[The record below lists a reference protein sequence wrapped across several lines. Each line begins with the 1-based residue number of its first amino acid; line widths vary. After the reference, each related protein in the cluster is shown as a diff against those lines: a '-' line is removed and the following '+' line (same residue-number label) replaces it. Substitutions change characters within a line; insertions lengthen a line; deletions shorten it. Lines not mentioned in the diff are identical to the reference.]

1 MAYLYIDYFNKKI
14 VKKSC
19 PLYYKFN
26 ISNMVK
32 QGSSEV
38 ECWAHN
44 PKVGGSIPPSVNIT
58 FLKKV
63 LKKVNID
70 NPHQSKMAYL
80 YIDYFIFISLVVSL
94 NIVVKTNV

>member
-1 MAYLYIDYFNKKI
+1 MYNKKI
-14 VKKSC
+14 GKKSC

-44 PKVGGSIPPSVNIT
+44 SKVGGSIPPPVNIT

-70 NPHQSKMAYL
+70 S
-80 YIDYFIFISLVVSL
+80 VSQ
-94 NIVVKTNV
+94 I